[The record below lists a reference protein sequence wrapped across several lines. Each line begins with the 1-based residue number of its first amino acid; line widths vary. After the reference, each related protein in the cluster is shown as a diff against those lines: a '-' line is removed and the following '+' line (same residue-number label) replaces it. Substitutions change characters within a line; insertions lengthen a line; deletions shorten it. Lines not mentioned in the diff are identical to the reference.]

1 MNKRIVLLVS
11 IIVFGGLMCGCA
23 QKTAEVEQKSIERR
37 APLTQMSIEEQKK
50 EAFGIFTKI
59 LLLSDSPERDKNL
72 PEIKSLYREI
82 IEKYPDIGLAQESYL
97 RLVMEARKE
106 NTAAGDAEAERL
118 YQEFLQKYP
127 DSRMQPIIESELKK
141 K

>member
-1 MNKRIVLLVS
+1 M
-11 IIVFGGLMCGCA
+11 GGCA
-23 QKTAEVEQKSIERR
+23 QKTTEVEQKSIERR
-37 APLTQMSIEEQKK
+37 APLQQMTIEEQQK

-72 PEIKSLYREI
+72 PEIKFLYREI

-97 RLVMEARKE
+97 RLVMEAKKE
-106 NTAAGDAEAERL
+106 NTTAGDAEAEGL
-118 YQEFLQKYP
+118 YREYLQKYP